1 MGVVEREYGNHAM
14 PGWRKGTVGYHIDDG
29 RIFDENNPE
38 KGVECEGKCLIHYSM
53 KSDAVKVYHVE
64 VHLGETCI
72 LFQCADR
79 IVMKTPS
86 IDAISLLIFFFLMC
100 LCIPSY
106 FSW

>member
-1 MGVVEREYGNHAM
+1 M
-14 PGWRKGTVGYHIDDG
+14 PSLSEIGDLSIITTCLVLPGLLMDTL
-29 RIFDENNPE
+29 
-38 KGVECEGKCLIHYSM
+38 LIHYSM
-53 KSDAVKVYHVE
+53 KSDVVKAYHVE

-86 IDAISLLIFFFLMC
+86 IDAISLLMFSFLIGLC
-100 LCIPSY
+100 LPSY

>member
-29 RIFDENNPE
+29 RIFDGNPK
-38 KGVECEGKCLIHYSM
+38 KGVECEGKCLIDYSM

-79 IVMKTPS
+79 IVTKTPS
-86 IDAISLLIFFFLMC
+86 IDAISLLIFSFLMGLC
-100 LCIPSY
+100 LPSY

>member
-1 MGVVEREYGNHAM
+1 MGVVESGYGNHAM
-14 PGWRKGTVGYHIDDG
+14 PGWGKGTVGYHIDDG
-29 RIFDENNPE
+29 RIFDGNPK

-79 IVMKTPS
+79 ILLKSLS
-86 IDAISLLIFFFLMC
+86 IDAISFLIFSFLIVLC
-100 LCIPSY
+100 LLSY